1 MPLFFFHRTDGKIE
15 RDTEGSELPDLATAQ
30 EEAIIFL
37 GQSIKDHPGMLKDTG
52 ELRVEVT
59 GEDGLLL
66 TTVIV
71 HAIDAVAPEAF
82 EKHLQ
87 S

>member
-1 MPLFFFHRTDGKIE
+1 MPLFFFNRMDGKGE
-15 RDTEGSELPDLATAQ
+15 LDREGTELVDLDAAR

-37 GQSIKDHPGMLKDTG
+37 GQSIKDYPGVLKSTG
-52 ELRVEVT
+52 ELRVEVA
-59 GEDGLLL
+59 GEDGSLL

-71 HAIDAVAPEAF
+71 HSIDAVAP
-82 EKHLQ
+82 KLK